1 MNLVKSN
8 YSKSDIS
15 LLQLLQP
22 IGNEPRLHA
31 ILMVLLN
38 HSKKRKTR
46 VRLTYQGPDR
56 LTNSMSL
63 VLLNLCLIRSNICGC
78 SSRARSIGAITMACH
93 SHTTEAHQT
102 LDKGNQILEQGSVH
116 KQCNPSIMHKTI
128 SCHFL
133 ICTEFNLLPH
143 ITCKGYSNVEAS
155 PCNRKNN
162 YRMFQVT
169 SYMDHLSDLC
179 DPLLSW
185 SEVSIDYLH
194 HPLVRAKDDTITSS
208 TPTKSSPQLIASLN
222 VSPRLLSGVANFF
235 QEHQRYN
242 MLGTGANVHW
252 YNCRT
257 SLIPEESQQ
266 TLGRVHLPPA
276 SRCFNIQVKKS
287 INPGIHKDNI

>member
-1 MNLVKSN
+1 MNFVKSN
-8 YSKSDIS
+8 YSKSDTS

-31 ILMVLLN
+31 NLMVLLN

-46 VRLTYQGPDR
+46 VRLPYQGPDR

-63 VLLNLCLIRSNICGC
+63 VLLNLCWIRSNICGC

-93 SHTTEAHQT
+93 SHTTEAYQT
-102 LDKGNQILEQGSVH
+102 IDKGNQILEQGSVH

-133 ICTEFNLLPH
+133 IHTEFNLLPH
-143 ITCKGYSNVEAS
+143 ITCKGYFSLEAS

-169 SYMDHLSDLC
+169 SYMDHLSDLS

-185 SEVSIDYLH
+185 SEVIIDYLH

-208 TPTKSSPQLIASLN
+208 TPTK
-222 VSPRLLSGVANFF
+222 
-235 QEHQRYN
+235 
-242 MLGTGANVHW
+242 
-252 YNCRT
+252 
-257 SLIPEESQQ
+257 
-266 TLGRVHLPPA
+266 TLPTIDCKFKCQP
-276 SRCFNIQVKKS
+276 
-287 INPGIHKDNI
+287 